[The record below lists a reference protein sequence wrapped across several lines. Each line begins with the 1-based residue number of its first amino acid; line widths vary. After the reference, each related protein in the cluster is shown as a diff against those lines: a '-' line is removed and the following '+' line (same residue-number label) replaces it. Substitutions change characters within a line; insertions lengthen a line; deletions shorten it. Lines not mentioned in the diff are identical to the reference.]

1 MSNEPENTTPE
12 TTERFSPDNVR
23 ENALSALEE
32 IQNATLNI
40 GRITDPEY
48 LASLSAAQLGR
59 IKKVITDR
67 NGVIVSVELNDTVGL
82 LLAKANIAGVKEN
95 TAARNREKLA
105 KLTAEASAE
114 AKAKAEVKKSELKK
128 KEEKSKYKSNKLI
141 ISVKSAEDR
150 KEKDAPSGTAEPK
163 SDAAKKE
170 KSNLFDVMNQATGK
184 KQ

>member
-1 MSNEPENTTPE
+1 MSNETEKNTPE
-12 TTERFSPDNVR
+12 AAERFSPDNVR
-23 ENALSALEE
+23 ENALSALED

-48 LASLSAAQLGR
+48 LASLTAAQLGR

-114 AKAKAEVKKSELKK
+114 ARAKAEVKKSELKK
-128 KEEKSKYKSNKLI
+128 KEEKSRYKSNKLI
-141 ISVKSAEDR
+141 LSVKSDEDKKAVAPPAEVP
-150 KEKDAPSGTAEPK
+150 KNNGSEK
-163 SDAAKKE
+163 KKN
-170 KSNLFDVMNQATGK
+170 NLFDVMNQATGK
-184 KQ
+184 KS

>member
-12 TTERFSPDNVR
+12 AADRFSPDNVR
-23 ENALSALEE
+23 ENALSALED

-48 LASLSAAQLGR
+48 LASLTAAQLGR

-114 AKAKAEVKKSELKK
+114 ARAKAEVKKSELKTTDCELKESSITPDSRPK
-128 KEEKSKYKSNKLI
+128 KMPANSRSNI
-141 ISVKSAEDR
+141 AMQIVSGISRSAFI
-150 KEKDAPSGTAEPK
+150 PK
-163 SDAAKKE
+163 GE
-170 KSNLFDVMNQATGK
+170 GK
-184 KQ
+184 RPPVF

>member
-1 MSNEPENTTPE
+1 MSNENKNTMPE
-12 TTERFSPDNVR
+12 TADRFSADNVR

-40 GRITDPEY
+40 GKITDPEY
-48 LASLSAAQLGR
+48 LASLTAAQLGR

-114 AKAKAEVKKSELKK
+114 ARAKAEVKKAEAKK

-141 ISVKSAEDR
+141 LSVKSDEDKKTVTPPAEVPKNSGSER
-150 KEKDAPSGTAEPK
+150 KKN
-163 SDAAKKE
+163 
-170 KSNLFDVMNQATGK
+170 NLFDVMNQATGK
-184 KQ
+184 KS

>member
-12 TTERFSPDNVR
+12 SSERFSPDNVR
-23 ENALSALEE
+23 ENALSALED

-48 LASLSAAQLGR
+48 LASLTAAQLGR

-114 AKAKAEVKKSELKK
+114 ARAKAEVKKSELKK
-128 KEEKSKYKSNKLI
+128 KEEKSRYKSNKLI
-141 ISVKSAEDR
+141 LSVKSDED
-150 KEKDAPSGTAEPK
+150 KKTVTPPEEVPKNNGSEK
-163 SDAAKKE
+163 KKN
-170 KSNLFDVMNQATGK
+170 NLFDVMNQATGK
-184 KQ
+184 KS